1 MRNSVILTAAILSA
15 PAVSAAPPASANDG
29 QADIKISCDASSQYQ
44 VSMSGQAFVFE
55 NDTGRNTRVA
65 LGGGDLFINGKKT
78 ALSPADQ
85 QRIDDFESE
94 LRLLVPEAR
103 KVVSEA
109 VNIAFDA
116 LTEVAVA
123 MSGKPAKRGEFD
135 AARAEALAAANDPES
150 VPIFNEQSLQDIVD
164 PIVSEFLP
172 DIMGSAIGFAMKA
185 MFAGEEKARDM
196 EARMDAMDKTMEA
209 RIEARADALEPLA
222 EGMCKRIQRMEAIDA
237 ALSVRLPDG
246 RPINFLD
253 TQKAH

>member
-1 MRNSVILTAAILSA
+1 MRNSFILSA
-15 PAVSAAPPASANDG
+15 VMLSGAVIAGEAAGADDG
-29 QADIKISCDASSQYQ
+29 QADIDISCDTSSQYQ
-44 VSMSGQAFVFE
+44 IGMSGQAFVFE
-55 NDTGRNTRVA
+55 NDEGRNTRVV
-65 LGGGDLFINGKKT
+65 LGGGDLFINGRQT
-78 ALSPADQ
+78 ALSAADQ
-85 QRIDDFESE
+85 QRIDDFEAE

-150 VPIFNEQSLQDIVD
+150 VPIFNEQSLQGIID

-172 DIMGSAIGFAMKA
+172 DIMGNAIGFAMKA

-196 EARMDAMDKTMEA
+196 EARMDAMDKTMET

-237 ALSVRLPDG
+237 ALTVRLPDG

-253 TQKAH
+253 THKAP